1 MIAVLKDIEEID
13 AETSEDCNP
22 QCIVAQW
29 SLDIN
34 VFQQNL
40 FAASGGPPPGEFSFG
55 DSQVLATFFDDHTT
69 VATFDVHG
77 HGVADV
83 GGGTLEM
90 FVDLAGGGSE
100 KLDPRRH
107 HAVGLEREL
116 RHPGHDPRFF
126 NGDPVVDDPLV
137 LDPNSSGAVGNST
150 FEVACDDEAGRL
162 LMTWVDPAS
171 GVKAEMPYIRIGDYC
186 PLCCSRRH
194 QRPQPCRHSL
204 VGVAVH
210 ATGVDVSSGMSSGPG
225 GIASTITPAA
235 RATTMAAR
243 SYGWAAKPST
253 ATTGRGVSTAASR
266 PKASSINCPP
276 LHRYGSSYVSMPAS
290 TASSHV
296 PMAAF
301 DPGVT
306 GDRHE
311 GPLDVT
317 AGAGLQ
323 LHRTGRPATDQIVV
337 HGMRDP
343 AGARPRHRAP
353 RRPAVGS
360 STAAPTSNSAS
371 VVRRGPRRT
380 GPMRCASRR
389 ARGGC
394 RPPDR
399 RCTATARKRRPPVTE
414 TRVPP

>member
-1 MIAVLKDIEEID
+1 MGVPSSWRASAARPDGYKLYQGYGEALFGAGIRSAPGPIQRTPSIQIVFDNVDERGGGPVDEFRLQAMLREVPAEHKAVFEIEREGPVLDSAVAGGAPVPYPLSRSWRANSPTGTSSSCSLNGQGSAEMIAVLKDIEEID

-34 VFQQNL
+34 AFQQNL

-83 GGGTLEM
+83 GGGTLET
-90 FVDLAGGGSE
+90 FVDLAGGGSA

-171 GVKAEMPYIRIGDYC
+171 GVKAEMPYIRIGD
-186 PLCCSRRH
+186 
-194 QRPQPCRHSL
+194 
-204 VGVAVH
+204 
-210 ATGVDVSSGMSSGPG
+210 
-225 GIASTITPAA
+225 
-235 RATTMAAR
+235 
-243 SYGWAAKPST
+243 
-253 ATTGRGVSTAASR
+253 
-266 PKASSINCPP
+266 
-276 LHRYGSSYVSMPAS
+276 
-290 TASSHV
+290 
-296 PMAAF
+296 
-301 DPGVT
+301 
-306 GDRHE
+306 
-311 GPLDVT
+311 
-317 AGAGLQ
+317 
-323 LHRTGRPATDQIVV
+323 
-337 HGMRDP
+337 
-343 AGARPRHRAP
+343 
-353 RRPAVGS
+353 
-360 STAAPTSNSAS
+360 
-371 VVRRGPRRT
+371 
-380 GPMRCASRR
+380 
-389 ARGGC
+389 
-394 RPPDR
+394 
-399 RCTATARKRRPPVTE
+399 
-414 TRVPP
+414 